1 MKRKTRVCFCSLF
14 LIGAEAPYQRK
25 EVSKTKNK
33 HPSVIIMS
41 DLFLKSQFLLRFKRN
56 QTQ

>member
-1 MKRKTRVCFCSLF
+1 MKRKIRVCFCSLF
-14 LIGAEAPYQRK
+14 FEGAEAPYQRK

-41 DLFLKSQFLLRFKRN
+41 ELFLKHPFFFRFKRN